1 MRALTV
7 FGTRPEAIKMAPVVR
22 ALEEAADVESLLC
35 VTGQHKHLLDQI
47 LNIWELDPMVNLR
60 VMVENQSLPDLTTRV
75 VKGVSE
81 VLGELKPDVVLV
93 HGDTTTSFATAL
105 AAFYS
110 GIPVAHVEA
119 GLRTHDV
126 RSPFPEELNRQLT
139 GRIARW
145 NFAPTEEALTN
156 LQLEGI
162 AADRIHLVGNTIVE
176 SLLQTCERITR
187 NKKLQDEFNRRV
199 GSLLGDDW
207 MKRQTVIVTAH
218 RRENLGRPLEFICD
232 AVYEL
237 SSSFPEVDFVYPLH
251 PNPQISDVAEKHLKG
266 LTNVKMIAPLSYPEF
281 VWLLNACRF
290 VLTDSGGVQEEA
302 PILGKPVLLMRS
314 VTERPEGVEA
324 GVVELVGW
332 RKEAIVQAASD
343 LLTDASK
350 FKQMSRKVAL
360 LGDGTTA
367 SQIVEVLRASFADV
381 SSN

>member
-1 MRALTV
+1 
-7 FGTRPEAIKMAPVVR
+7 MAPVVR

-237 SSSFPEVDFVYPLH
+237 SSSFPEVDFVYTLH

-367 SQIVEVLRASFADV
+367 RQIVEVLRASFADV
-381 SSN
+381 SSK